1 MIALVLGSAGERS
14 VGAKE
19 SSVFPVERKH
29 TLSVRK
35 HRLRGVL
42 NHLFARTGVRWHIE
56 KNVPDVRVTIRFRR
70 VSLQQGLRL
79 IVRAAAKQVPNLT
92 QSKDADEYVV
102 KIREPVRCP
111 VIFLPVPTSGSQES
125 GHDGSLR

>member
-1 MIALVLGSAGERS
+1 MTYMVTTTIARLRRRGGSRWRRAPFSRSVCVATIALVLGSAGERS
-14 VGAKE
+14 VGAEE

-56 KNVPDVRVTIRFRR
+56 KNVPDVRITIRFRR

-79 IVRAAAKQVPNLT
+79 I
-92 QSKDADEYVV
+92 
-102 KIREPVRCP
+102 
-111 VIFLPVPTSGSQES
+111 
-125 GHDGSLR
+125 